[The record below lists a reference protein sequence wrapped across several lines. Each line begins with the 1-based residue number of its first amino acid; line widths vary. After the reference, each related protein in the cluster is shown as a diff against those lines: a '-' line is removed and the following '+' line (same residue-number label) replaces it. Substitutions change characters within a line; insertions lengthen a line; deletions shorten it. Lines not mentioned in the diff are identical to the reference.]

1 MADFRVTVSDR
12 NTGSAHQIEIS
23 GSQANKFAGKS
34 IGDTV
39 GGDAV
44 GLPGYTLKITGGTD
58 KDGFPMRSGLPG
70 PRRRKILIVGGVGFK
85 SPVEGMRRRKTMRG
99 EEISTEIG
107 QINTAV
113 EEYGNK
119 SIGVLLGNEPEEVV
133 EETASEEVTE
143 EVAEVTAES
152 SEETEE
158 KSE

>member
-23 GSQANKFAGKS
+23 GSQANKFADKS
-34 IGDTV
+34 IKNTIGEDTV
-39 GGDAV
+39 G
-44 GLPGYTLKITGGTD
+44 LPRYTLKITGGTD

-85 SPVEGMRRRKTMRG
+85 SPVDGMRRRKTIKNKK
-99 EEISTEIG
+99 ISTEIG

-119 SIGVLLGNEPEEVV
+119 SIGLLLGNEPEEVV
-133 EETASEEVTE
+133 EVVEATD
-143 EVAEVTAES
+143 ES
-152 SEETEE
+152 SEESED